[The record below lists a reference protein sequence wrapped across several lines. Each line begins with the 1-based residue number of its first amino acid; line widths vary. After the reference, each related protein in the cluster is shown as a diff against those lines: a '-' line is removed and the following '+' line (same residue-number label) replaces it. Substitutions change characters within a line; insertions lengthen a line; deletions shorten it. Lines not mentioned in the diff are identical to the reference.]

1 LIVTNPANVY
11 RFDFKIV
18 KNLSVMMTS
27 TPPWNLQYRRPATE
41 FPLTPL
47 PLLSGAIP
55 SNFRGTLYRNG
66 PARLERGGRRVGH
79 WFDGDGA
86 ILAVHFTD
94 TGAQATYRYVHTQ
107 EYLKEQQA
115 GKLLFGGYGM
125 VPPGSLWDRF
135 TKPLKNVANT
145 SVLPLPDRV
154 LALWEG
160 GLPHALDLQ
169 TLETQG
175 KDNLEGLGSSLP
187 YSAHPKQ
194 DPQTGEIFN
203 FGISLGS
210 KIQLNLYR
218 SDKTGQIQQQGHIPL
233 EGIPL
238 IHDFVLA
245 GQYLV
250 FLISPVRLQILP
262 TLIRWKSFSDALQ
275 WQPRQGT
282 QILVVDRNSLQLV
295 SRGETDPWFQ
305 WHFGN
310 GWVDTEGMIG
320 LTLVRYDDFDQ
331 TNQYLKEVATGTTST
346 PAKGSLWQIRIN
358 PQTAEVVTTEPLVE
372 RACEFPTVAASEVG
386 QSLQRTYLS
395 IHRPGVDIATEMFG
409 AIAVFNHQSET
420 LTVADLGENRY
431 PTEPLYVPSEADPQG
446 GWVIA
451 VVFDSQKNES
461 EVWIFDANQLDAE
474 PVCCLELPSVV
485 PNGFHGSWKTA

>member
-1 LIVTNPANVY
+1 
-11 RFDFKIV
+11 
-18 KNLSVMMTS
+18 MTS
-27 TPPWNLQYRRPATE
+27 TPTWNAQYLQPAAE

-55 SNFRGTLYRNG
+55 SNFRGRLYRNG
-66 PARLERGGRRVGH
+66 SARLERGGRRVGH

-86 ILAVHFTD
+86 VLAVHFTE
-94 TGAQATYRYVHTQ
+94 TGAVATYRYVQTQ
-107 EYLKEQQA
+107 EYLQEQQA

-135 TKPLKNVANT
+135 TQPLKNAANT
-145 SVLPLPDRV
+145 SVLPLSDRL

-175 KDNLEGLGSSLP
+175 KDNLGSLTSNLP
-187 YSAHPKQ
+187 YSAHPKL

-203 FGISLGS
+203 FGVSLGS
-210 KIQLNLYR
+210 QIQLNLYR

-233 EGIPL
+233 KGIPL

-250 FLISPVRLQILP
+250 FLVSPVQLQLLPALFRL
-262 TLIRWKSFSDALQ
+262 TSFSDALQ
-275 WQPRQGT
+275 WQPSQGT

-295 SRGETDPWFQ
+295 SRGETDSWFQ

-310 GWVDTEGMIG
+310 GYIDAEGMIG

-331 TNQYLKEVATGTTST
+331 TNQYLKEVATGQTST
-346 PAKGSLWQIRIN
+346 PAKGSFWQIRIN
-358 PQTAEVVTTEPLVE
+358 PQTAKVVTAEPLVE
-372 RACEFPTVAASEVG
+372 RPCEFPTVAASDVG
-386 QSLQRTYLS
+386 QQLQRTYLS
-395 IHRPGVDIATEMFG
+395 IHRPGVNIATEMFG
-409 AIAVFNHQSET
+409 AIAVFNHHTET
-420 LTVADLGENRY
+420 LTVADLGEHHY
-431 PTEPLYVPSEADPQG
+431 PTEPLYVPNEADFQG

-451 VVFDSQKNES
+451 VVFDSQKNGS
-461 EVWIFDANQLDAE
+461 ELWIFDANRLEAE
-474 PVCCLELPSVV
+474 PICRLGLPGVV
-485 PNGFHGSWKTA
+485 PNGFHGYWQPT